1 MYTLDLKS
9 KDRPIRVFMLISMI
23 LEVAP
28 RENSAHRNDCYSLEG
43 GNCVLMVC
51 NVFSYWV
58 EQRLKALSKQQIAQ
72 KAIISST
79 TPPPPQPGQESSLWY
94 VYKDCVQSRFKG
106 LKLGGFNHLF

>member
-9 KDRPIRVFMLISMI
+9 KDRLIRVFMLISMI

-58 EQRLKALSKQQIAQ
+58 EQRLRPLANSK
-72 KAIISST
+72 
-79 TPPPPQPGQESSLWY
+79 
-94 VYKDCVQSRFKG
+94 
-106 LKLGGFNHLF
+106 